1 MVLSTVDIIVRRW
14 LLERGLS
21 IHFYA
26 EALYHCCTCLKIL
39 TEDTLQIVNA
49 ANLPVDDTGA
59 AELPGDFDDDIS
71 VCVPS
76 GLSLA
81 PLPKQDWITPLRIH
95 DSDTGDFL
103 PYPNQQNTTG
113 LPNVYYGF
121 PSQWSYFWNVN
132 DLGEPTGRRFGANG
146 GTMEGYQIFRQRR
159 QIQLTASFNSTNVVL
174 LYISDGQSVD
184 NASQIDTKANQCIK
198 TFIDWQRSE
207 NRTNENSPE
216 GRTFYNQKRRLKTLV
231 NPITKVDI
239 QNVLRNAYT
248 AGIKT

>member
-14 LLERGLS
+14 LLERSLP

-26 EALYHCCTCLKIL
+26 EGLFHTSTCLKLL

-59 AELPGDFDDDIS
+59 AELPGDFDDDVS

-76 GLSLA
+76 GLALA
-81 PLPKQDWITPLRIH
+81 PLTKQDWITPLRIH
-95 DSDTGDFL
+95 DTESGEFV
-103 PYPNQQNTTG
+103 PYPNEQNTTG

-121 PSQWSYFWNVN
+121 PNQWNFYWNIN
-132 DLGEPTGRRFGANG
+132 DYGEYTGRRFGGHG
-146 GTMEGYQIFRQRR
+146 GTAEGYQIFKQRR
-159 QIQLTASFNSTNVVL
+159 QIQLTPAFNSTNVVL

-184 NASQIDTKANQCIK
+184 NASQIDTKAVQCIK
-198 TFIDWQRSE
+198 TFIDWQRSG
-207 NRTNENSPE
+207 NRENENSPE
-216 GRTFYNQKRRLKTLV
+216 GRTFYNQKRRLRTLL
-231 NPITKVDI
+231 NPLTKQDI
-239 QNVLRNAYT
+239 QNVLRNSYT